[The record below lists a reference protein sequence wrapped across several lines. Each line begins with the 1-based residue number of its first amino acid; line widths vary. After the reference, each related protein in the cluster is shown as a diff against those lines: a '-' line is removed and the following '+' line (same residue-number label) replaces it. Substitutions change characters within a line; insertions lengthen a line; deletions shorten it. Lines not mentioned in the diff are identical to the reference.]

1 VNDTI
6 VEVTFS
12 NSFTSGAIQVYASNG
27 CGNSSVRSLS
37 LSRLNPGTPS
47 GIDVI
52 QTVVCPDRQYTY
64 SLSVMP
70 SNATSILWTIP
81 AAGTIISGQ
90 GTTSITVSY
99 PATAISGIVSATAY
113 NNCGNSVTRNLTIKL
128 AACPPQGKA
137 GTVEFARGNTPAETL
152 QSMDV
157 QVFPNP
163 TASQFNLQVSTSA
176 KDLIKVRLL
185 DMSGR
190 ELKRYTVSP
199 FEKNTIGADLKA
211 GSYLLEVTQGAN
223 RKTEKL
229 IKF

>member
-1 VNDTI
+1 
-6 VEVTFS
+6 
-12 NSFTSGAIQVYASNG
+12 
-27 CGNSSVRSLS
+27 
-37 LSRLNPGTPS
+37 
-47 GIDVI
+47 
-52 QTVVCPDRQYTY
+52 
-64 SLSVMP
+64 MP
-70 SNATSILWTIP
+70 SNATSILWTVP
-81 AAGTIISGQ
+81 NAGTIVGGQ
-90 GTTSITVSY
+90 GTISITVSY
-99 PATAISGIVSATAY
+99 PATAVSGMVTATAY

-128 AACPPQGKA
+128 AVCPQAKGA
-137 GTVEFARGNTPAETL
+137 SVEFARGTVPAETL
-152 QSMDV
+152 QAMDV

-211 GSYLLEVTQGAN
+211 GSYLLEVTQGSN